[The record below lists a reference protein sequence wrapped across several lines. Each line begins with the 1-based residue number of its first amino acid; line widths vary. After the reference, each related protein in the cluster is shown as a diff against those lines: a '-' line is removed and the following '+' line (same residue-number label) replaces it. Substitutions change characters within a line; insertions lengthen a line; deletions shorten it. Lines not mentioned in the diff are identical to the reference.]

1 MRVQT
6 GRFTRWKP
14 DSPAAA
20 WYFFIFFT
28 KNSLCEF
35 FVKKIWGLPPCRR
48 LNYLPGQGPHNSS
61 NLYTGGTVTN
71 CPACRFSAD
80 AQKRVPTASRHGP
93 DAQKC
98 ILFTPQMTPSDALLR
113 VPTASRHGPD
123 AQKCI
128 LFTPQM
134 TPSDALLR
142 VPTASCHHPDGAE
155 ARPYNTPHLLTG
167 LRAGGV
173 SSPGRHRPGWRWGQ
187 HAGAAQ

>member
-1 MRVQT
+1 MSINYTSYAVRVQT

-28 KNSLCEF
+28 KNSQSEF

-113 VPTASRHGPD
+113 VPTAS
-123 AQKCI
+123 
-128 LFTPQM
+128 
-134 TPSDALLR
+134 
-142 VPTASCHHPDGAE
+142 CHHPDGAE